1 MSQPTPPP
9 DGELDQLL
17 SDPEARRWF
26 EDHLADLRQDAYG
39 QRIQYQVL
47 VATFAIGLVAYVI
60 GYLLRS
66 ATTTEPVGLLVDMV
80 YTLGFALWTAAIVV
94 VVVEIVP
101 EAKRR
106 QIRRSLEAYEAIR
119 RTKAKRDS
127 DVIEQM

>member
-1 MSQPTPPP
+1 MSQPTPRP
-9 DGELDQLL
+9 DPELDQLL
-17 SDPEARRWF
+17 SDPAARTWF
-26 EDHLADLRQDAYG
+26 EEHLADMRQDAYG

-47 VATFAIGLVAYVI
+47 LATFAIGLVAYVI

-66 ATTTEPVGLLVDMV
+66 TATGEPFGLLADMV

-101 EAKRR
+101 EVKRR

-119 RTKAKRDS
+119 RRKAARDN

>member
-1 MSQPTPPP
+1 MSEPTPRP

-17 SDPEARRWF
+17 SDPAARTWF
-26 EDHLADLRQDAYG
+26 EKHLAELRQDAYG

-47 VATFAIGLVAYVI
+47 VATFAIGLVAYLI

-66 ATTTEPVGLLVDMV
+66 TASEEPFGLLADMV

-101 EAKRR
+101 EVKRR

-119 RTKAKRDS
+119 RRKATRDN